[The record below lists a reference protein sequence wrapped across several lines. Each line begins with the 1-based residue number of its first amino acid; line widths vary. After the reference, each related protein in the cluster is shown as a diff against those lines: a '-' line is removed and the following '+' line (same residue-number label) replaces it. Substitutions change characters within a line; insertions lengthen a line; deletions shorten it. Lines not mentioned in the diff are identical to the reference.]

1 MPRFE
6 LTAKSD
12 LYRADGTHIKKGEV
26 VPLPIPMQGITPYNI
41 FNNSR
46 CAEQVRR
53 QMQLQGIN
61 VKPGDAHLLSRGM
74 WDVKMV

>member
-12 LYRADGTHIKKGEV
+12 LYRADGTHIKKGDV
-26 VPLPIPMQGITPYNI
+26 VNLFIPMQGITPYNL
-41 FNNSR
+41 FNNQR
-46 CAEQVRR
+46 CAEQIIR
-53 QMQLQGIN
+53 QMQFHGIN

-74 WDVKMV
+74 WNVKMV